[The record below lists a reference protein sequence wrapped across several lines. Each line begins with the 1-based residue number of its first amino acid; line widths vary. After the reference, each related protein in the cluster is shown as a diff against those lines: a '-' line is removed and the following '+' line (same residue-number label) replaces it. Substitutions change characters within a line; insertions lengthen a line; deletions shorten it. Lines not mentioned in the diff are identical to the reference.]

1 MTHTIMNTIV
11 TFIISSILGY
21 CVSVI
26 RGYRKK
32 QKEAK
37 ENENVQNIALKTL
50 LKSQLTNT
58 YFVYS
63 KTKKI
68 PDYVYQGFLDNFEV
82 YKMLGGNSYLKT
94 IAHKMEEWDITK
106 TDIL

>member
-1 MTHTIMNTIV
+1 MTHTIINTAV

-26 RGYRKK
+26 RGYKKK
-32 QKEAK
+32 QQKTK
-37 ENENVQNIALKTL
+37 ENENIQNIALKTL

-68 PDYVYQGFLDNFEV
+68 PDYVYQGFLDNLEV
-82 YKMLGGNSYLKT
+82 YQMLGGNSYVKT

>member
-1 MTHTIMNTIV
+1 MTHTIINTIV

-32 QKEAK
+32 QKEQK
-37 ENENVQNIALKTL
+37 ENENIQNVALRTL

-58 YFVYS
+58 YFLYS

-68 PDYVYQGFLDNFEV
+68 PDYAYQGFLDNLNV
-82 YKMLGGNSYLKT
+82 YDRLGGNSYVHT
-94 IAHKMEEWDITK
+94 IAKKMEAWDIGK